1 MMLKKR
7 RKSQARMFFGT
18 LRFRSFSQ
26 SGRDAEAPKTL
37 AIAAAGAVLL
47 IAAAGSTGCVNQYG
61 IQNPPGSWTYKQDR
75 EAPIDRGESP
85 AAGPQSRA
93 GTRTSELYGAVGGS
107 GGYMGTREEERG
119 NRGLAGGNKQ
129 PASGNKVPPVAPMG
143 KVNEETWYGGL
154 LSDRP
159 MTSRVANGI
168 NNTTTEPKRP
178 ADQFE
183 LRGSQLNTTGEAP
196 LPSASE
202 LSPVRPTR
210 AAGAAGGAAASRGA
224 TTTAT
229 TPSAVEAASAATNRR
244 GGATAAGGANS
255 AAAAANAT
263 GTRAGGLTGS
273 GTTAGASGS
282 GMNASS
288 TGAGGMG
295 TGASSGRP

>member
-1 MMLKKR
+1 
-7 RKSQARMFFGT
+7 MFFGT

-26 SGRDAEAPKTL
+26 SGRAAEAPKTF

-119 NRGLAGGNKQ
+119 NRGSAGGNKQ

-159 MTSRVANGI
+159 ITSRVANGI

-183 LRGSQLNTTGEAP
+183 LRGSQLKTTGEAP

-210 AAGAAGGAAASRGA
+210 AAGAAGGAASRGA
-224 TTTAT
+224 ATTAT

-282 GMNASS
+282 GMSASS
-288 TGAGGMG
+288 TGAGGAG
-295 TGASSGRP
+295 TGTSSSGRP

>member
-26 SGRDAEAPKTL
+26 SGRAAEAPKTF

-210 AAGAAGGAAASRGA
+210 AAGAAGGAASRGA
-224 TTTAT
+224 ATTAT

-282 GMNASS
+282 GMSASS
-288 TGAGGMG
+288 TGAGGAG
-295 TGASSGRP
+295 TGTSSSGRP